1 MGGLLYNIEVDTSD
15 NPVSVNNIS
24 SDIKGFELFQNY
36 PNPFNPFT
44 KIVYDLNSNIQS
56 NVKLSVFDVLGNEV
70 VTLVN
75 EKQSA
80 GRHEAELDGSRLAS
94 GIYFYKLTA
103 GNFSDTRKL
112 ILLK

>member
-1 MGGLLYNIEVDTSD
+1 MHFL
-15 NPVSVNNIS
+15 NPVGIFIILT
-24 SDIKGFELFQNY
+24 IK
-36 PNPFNPFT
+36 
-44 KIVYDLNSNIQS
+44 
-56 NVKLSVFDVLGNEV
+56 SVFDVLGNEV

-80 GRHEAELDGSRLAS
+80 GRHEAELDGSRLSS

-103 GNFSDTRKL
+103 GNFSDTKKL

>member
-24 SDIKGFELFQNY
+24 SDIKGFELYQNY

-56 NVKLSVFDVLGNEV
+56 KVKLSVFDVLGNEV

>member
-1 MGGLLYNIEVDTSD
+1 LLYNIDVDTSD

-24 SDIKGFELFQNY
+24 SEIKGFELYQNY

-44 KIVYDLNSNIQS
+44 KIVYNLNSNVQS
-56 NVKLSVFDVLGNEV
+56 NVKLSVFDILGNEV

-75 EKQSA
+75 EKQNA
-80 GRHEAELDGSRLAS
+80 GRHEIHLDGSGLSS

-103 GNFSDTRKL
+103 GKYSDTKKL